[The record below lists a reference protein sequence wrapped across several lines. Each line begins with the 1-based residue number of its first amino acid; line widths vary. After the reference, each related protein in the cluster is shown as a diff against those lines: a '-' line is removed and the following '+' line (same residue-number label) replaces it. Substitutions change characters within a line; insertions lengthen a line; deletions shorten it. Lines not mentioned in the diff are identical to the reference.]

1 MPLPDELDIENAL
14 IFFHAYMYGPLRG
27 KLRLYKARDM
37 SPRMVMSEDWELF
50 ASILLRDRGGASQSG
65 LDLEG
70 YEVKSASG
78 RGSFEYQYHRNSWR
92 EKLGDDREAGH
103 LFISHEDGLQLVEV
117 RYCEGADMRGR
128 FFDAWEAERPYSDP
142 GQQRFRKQVPSGWV
156 RENATLLLR
165 LVDGEV
171 EEDGDGG

>member
-1 MPLPDELDIENAL
+1 MPVPADLDIENAL

-37 SPRMVMSEDWELF
+37 APRMVMSEDWELF
-50 ASILLRDRGGASQSG
+50 ASILLRDRGTPGQSG

-70 YEVKSASG
+70 YEVKSAVG

-92 EKLGDDREAGH
+92 EKLSEDREAGH
-103 LFISHEDGLQLVEV
+103 VFITHEDGLRLVEV
-117 RYCEGADMRGR
+117 RYCEGSDMRER
-128 FFDAWEAERPYSDP
+128 FFDAWEAERPYSNP
-142 GQQRFRKQVPSGWV
+142 NQQRFRKQVPFGWV
-156 RENATLLLR
+156 RDNATLLLR

-171 EEDGDGG
+171 EEPEGDA